1 MTDRPTFVEAWNAMA
16 SWSKERAHRE
26 AEVFT
31 RRQPAV
37 TALAMAY
44 LEDQGADAQGLAMQ
58 LALALDAVYAGR
70 LGRPPRQVGQRDVE
84 RALDEA
90 ERAFLE
96 LGEMEPELALRRML
110 HRRETAAP
118 EVLADVLDAIM
129 THAEDEPAI
138 RKSIGPLFVA
148 VKAAML
154 AYERANGLRAQASS
168 LAAAREARGGASLVK
183 VGRNDPC
190 PCGSGAKFKRCCG
203 ARPAAGAPPP
213 VGDTAAERHF
223 LAYLNVAK
231 RVLLFQQRFDGKDA
245 PWLRRQNR
253 DFERRF
259 RPGEDDGTPDSL
271 HVGWLLFDVRLPAA
285 GRTVGE
291 LFLAREGGR
300 LAEGD
305 RGRLHDLCASYTTF
319 HEVTALLPG
328 EGRKRLREVVT
339 GIEWTARDVEDS
351 EARNGRVGDVW
362 LCRLVGP
369 RDDAVTFM
377 TPIVYPG
384 DRRDDIERLLRH
396 LLRDEPPERIGD
408 VMKREV
414 PFLAEFTIAS
424 RQPAPALPALSNMDG
439 DPLLPTTLV
448 YDVDS
453 VAAAL
458 ATLGDLEPD
467 GPSAV
472 ERAADGTVVRATIR
486 WVRDTPGRPLENV
499 LAGTLRLE
507 PGRLTVEVNSRERA
521 AAAGRLIEERLGA
534 TARLRATKHE
544 PLETALR
551 EAAADPGREEK
562 TRAAAEEQARLM
574 AEHPELGQALLEWTT
589 DYHRRWLD
597 MPIPA
602 LGGQTPRA
610 AVQTEDG
617 RARVRALVDDLER
630 MESRR
635 PPHTPRMDVGWM
647 RRELGI
653 E

>member
-1 MTDRPTFVEAWNAMA
+1 MTDRPTLVETWNAMA

-26 AEVFT
+26 VEAFLP
-31 RRQPAV
+31 RQPAV

-44 LEDQGADAQGLAMQ
+44 LKDQGADAQGLAMQ
-58 LALALDAVYAGR
+58 LVLALDGVYAGL
-70 LGRPPRQVGQRDVE
+70 LGRAPRQVRQKDVE

-96 LGEMEPELALRRML
+96 MGEMEPELALRRML

-118 EVLADVLDAIM
+118 EVLADALDAIM

-138 RKSIGPLFVA
+138 RKSIGHLFVA

-168 LAAAREARGGASLVK
+168 LAAAREARGGAPLAK

-203 ARPAAGAPPP
+203 TRPAAEPPP

-223 LAYLNVAK
+223 LEYLNVAK

-271 HVGWLLFDVRLPAA
+271 HIGWLLFDVRLPAA

-300 LAEGD
+300 LADSD
-305 RGRLHDLCASYTTF
+305 RGRLHHLCASYTTF
-319 HEVTALLPG
+319 HEVMALLPG
-328 EGRKRLREVVT
+328 QGRKRLRELVT
-339 GIEWTARDVEDS
+339 GIEWTAHDIEDPAARD
-351 EARNGRVGDVW
+351 GRVGDVW

-384 DRRDDIERLLRH
+384 DRRDDLERLLRH
-396 LLRDEPPERIGD
+396 LLRDEPPERTGD
-408 VMKREV
+408 VMKREG
-414 PFLAEFTIAS
+414 PFLAEFTIVS
-424 RQPAPALPALSNMDG
+424 RRPAPALPALSNMDG
-439 DPLLPTTLV
+439 DALLPTTLV

-453 VAAAL
+453 VAATLAAL
-458 ATLGDLEPD
+458 ADLEPD
-467 GPSAV
+467 GPSGV
-472 ERAADGTVVRATIR
+472 ERSEDGTVVRATIR

-521 AAAGRLIEERLGA
+521 AAAERLIEERLGA
-534 TARLRATKHE
+534 TARLRATLHE

-551 EAAADPGREEK
+551 EDAADPRREEK
-562 TRAAAEEQARLM
+562 ARAAAEEQARLM
-574 AEHPELGQALLEWTT
+574 ADHPELGRALLEWTT
-589 DYHRRWLD
+589 SYYRRWLD

-610 AVQTEDG
+610 AAQTEDG

-635 PPHTPRMDVGWM
+635 PAHTPRMDVGWM